1 MQINQTENELTLR
14 ETPGCL
20 WIFGLFFAIVGG
32 VFVYGA
38 LGGFVDSARHEL
50 WMLAAAFVMGS
61 IGVGV
66 GAWIIYR
73 APVTKIIINR
83 IAGEVFLTRY
93 GLFGR
98 RQTFYHFDEIEQF
111 SLIEDEDDEGN
122 PIFSLGMNLIN
133 GDRIQI
139 SALPSHDERFKRE
152 FVFQTNEFMRKQ
164 IASTQMIL
172 ELEDDPRETPDQ
184 ISIDANDWQK

>member
-1 MQINQTENELTLR
+1 MQIQRTENELILR

-20 WIFGLFFAIVGG
+20 WIFGLFFALVGG
-32 VFVYGA
+32 AFVYGA
-38 LGGFVDSARHEL
+38 LGGFTDYARHGF

-61 IGVGV
+61 IGVAT

-83 IAGEVFLTRY
+83 IAGEVLMTRY

-98 RQTFYHFDEIEQF
+98 RQTLFHFDEIEQF

-122 PIFSLGMNLIN
+122 PIFSLGMDLTN
-133 GDRIQI
+133 GDRLQI

-152 FVFQTNEFMRKQ
+152 FVFQTNEFMHKQ
-164 IASTQMIL
+164 IASTEMIL
-172 ELEDDPRETPDQ
+172 QLEDEQ
-184 ISIDANDWQK
+184 

>member
-1 MQINQTENELTLR
+1 MQIQRTENELILR

-20 WIFGLFFAIVGG
+20 WIFGLFFALVGG

-38 LGGFVDSARHEL
+38 LGGFTNYARHEL

-61 IGVGV
+61 IGVAT

-83 IAGEVFLTRY
+83 IAGEVLMTRY

-98 RQTFYHFDEIEQF
+98 RQTLYYFDEIEQF
-111 SLIEDEDDEGN
+111 SLIEDTDDEGN
-122 PIFSLGMNLIN
+122 AVFSLGMDLIN
-133 GDRIQI
+133 GDTIQI
-139 SALPSHDERFKRE
+139 SSLPSHDERFKRD
-152 FVFQTNEFMRKQ
+152 FVFQTNEFMHKQ
-164 IASTQMIL
+164 IASTEMIL
-172 ELEDDPRETPDQ
+172 ELTEETDYE
-184 ISIDANDWQK
+184 N

>member
-1 MQINQTENELTLR
+1 MQLQRTENELIIR

-20 WIFGLFFAIVGG
+20 WIFGLFFALVGG
-32 VFVYGA
+32 AFVYGA
-38 LGGFVDSARHEL
+38 LGGFADFARHEL

-61 IGVGV
+61 IGVAT

-73 APVTKIIINR
+73 APVTRIEINR

-98 RQTFYHFDEIEQF
+98 RQTLYYFDEIEQF

-122 PIFSLGMNLIN
+122 TVFSLGMDLTN
-133 GDRIQI
+133 GDTIQI
-139 SALPSHDERFKRE
+139 SSLPSHDERFKRD
-152 FVFQTNEFMRKQ
+152 FAFQTNEFMRKQ
-164 IASTQMIL
+164 IASTEMIL
-172 ELEDDPRETPDQ
+172 ELEDEY
-184 ISIDANDWQK
+184 DAEMR

>member
-1 MQINQTENELTLR
+1 MQLQRTENELIIR

-20 WIFGLFFAIVGG
+20 WIFGLFFALVGG
-32 VFVYGA
+32 AFVYGA
-38 LGGFVDSARHEL
+38 LGGFVDYARHEL
-50 WMLAAAFVMGS
+50 WTLAAAFVMGS
-61 IGVGV
+61 IGVGA

-83 IAGEVFLTRY
+83 IAGEVLMTRY

-98 RQTFYHFDEIEQF
+98 RQTLYHFDEIEQF

-122 PIFSLGMNLIN
+122 AVFSLGMDLTN
-133 GDRIQI
+133 GDTLPI
-139 SALPSHDERFKRE
+139 SALPSHDERFKRD

-164 IASTQMIL
+164 IASTEMIL
-172 ELEDDPRETPDQ
+172 EPEDE
-184 ISIDANDWQK
+184 